1 MFILNVQIRD
11 EAMKSG
17 MSPSKEGVW
26 QYFVTKCSNNLHI
39 VLTMSP
45 VGDQLRT
52 RCRNFPG
59 LVNNAIIDWF
69 MPWPEQALYAVATS
83 FLSADVS
90 SL

>member
-1 MFILNVQIRD
+1 
-11 EAMKSG
+11 
-17 MSPSKEGVW
+17 
-26 QYFVTKCSNNLHI
+26 LHI

-45 VGDQLRT
+45 VGDLLRT

-83 FLSADVS
+83 FLSNDVRRPFDQQGAS
-90 SL
+90 ELDK